1 MIIGKRTAS
10 VITAFIGLAVLA
22 LPVAADTGDIDQSA
36 PAQTRTVNIV
46 EDNLNPST
54 TSVMTVSLFANDDS
68 NAPAQTRL
76 IEIVEDSNDSN
87 GTVVMQVPTWDGTE
101 ALQQDASAP
110 TQTRLV
116 SIVED
121 GFDASQTVAMSIP
134 FDGEI
139 DSQPQERYVT
149 IVEDVENPEG
159 STAVINLSS
168 SDPVYALLL
177 QPDNVEDAA

>member
-76 IEIVEDSNDSN
+76 IEIVEDSTDPN
-87 GTVVMQVPTWDGTE
+87 GTVVIEVPAWDGTE
-101 ALQQDASAP
+101 ALQQDDSAP

-139 DSQPQERYVT
+139 DSQQQERYVY
-149 IVEDVENPEG
+149 INEDGLNSEG
-159 STAVINLSS
+159 SFVAVNTSS

-177 QPDNVEDAA
+177 QPENADDAA